1 MKRTL
6 AVAVL
11 AAGLTLT
18 GGTAASAVEGP
29 VTGSVRAGEAV
40 GGVVGAAGASTAV
53 LGAPAAAGGV
63 LVPAWGPECPE
74 AWAALYGWAA
84 ANSAICAGY
93 GLLGPAG
100 ALGCWAVMVGIG
112 AGLPFNNAC
121 D

>member
-1 MKRTL
+1 MRTTL
-6 AVAVL
+6 TVGLL

-18 GGTAASAVEGP
+18 GGTAASAVEP
-29 VTGSVRAGEAV
+29 PRPPAQVHVLATGDVIYPAG
-40 GGVVGAAGASTAV
+40 
-53 LGAPAAAGGV
+53 
-63 LVPAWGPECPE
+63 WGPDCAE
-74 AWAALYGWAA
+74 AWVALYAWAA

-100 ALGCWAVMVGIG
+100 AFGCWAVVVGIG